1 MLSWWVIIAIVVA
14 VFILLFWMA
23 DVTLTFL
30 FFHGEELWDRI
41 KQDYARKVMEE
52 ATKKA
57 VKELRNRN
65 K

>member
-52 ATKKA
+52 ATKKGC
-57 VKELRNRN
+57 KRI
-65 K
+65 KK

>member
-23 DVTLTFL
+23 DVILTFL

-52 ATKKA
+52 ATKK
-57 VKELRNRN
+57 L
-65 K
+65 